1 MERRGIT
8 WEEYQAALF
17 RCADNGQVQV
27 SETRRD
33 AMKQLVEAWAKEG
46 GITWEQESGIK
57 QPFIF
62 AGSPKSRDDLSRM
75 VQDKRAPELSRESIK
90 HGPYRF
96 HEGDRLYF
104 SDTIR
109 DHPAGTLGTITEIDK
124 LSELVRVRL
133 DTTEHAY
140 TFRANYEPAAHLGY
154 VFSLH
159 RSMFLEYDRSFIFL
173 DKSPYAKD
181 EPSRYIEPPD
191 DKALIFVD
199 RENRAP
205 ECVDLV
211 SRVDK
216 NREQQRTLG
225 TRQEEQQP
233 EQKRTR
239 KRGLEM

>member
-1 MERRGIT
+1 M
-8 WEEYQAALF
+8 
-17 RCADNGQVQV
+17 
-27 SETRRD
+27 
-33 AMKQLVEAWAKEG
+33 
-46 GITWEQESGIK
+46 
-57 QPFIF
+57 
-62 AGSPKSRDDLSRM
+62 
-75 VQDKRAPELSRESIK
+75 PELSRESIK
-90 HGPYRF
+90 HGPHRF

-104 SDTIR
+104 SDTIL
-109 DHPAGTLGTITEIDK
+109 DHVPAGTLGTITKIEK
-124 LSELVRVRL
+124 LPALVRVRL
-133 DTTEHAY
+133 DTGEAY

-154 VFSLH
+154 VFPLAD
-159 RSMFLEYDRSFIFL
+159 SMFMDYDRSFVFF

-199 RENRAP
+199 RKNRAP

-216 NREQQRTLG
+216 NREQQRTLE